1 LLIPRGTAPAFNKMV
16 NLRLRQGTGS
26 WPYAVLHFL
35 HRDAHDAHDMAN
47 WAYHATDGLEW
58 IAEILLYLL
67 PAIVALSREHHQKI
81 AILVLNV
88 LLGWTAVG
96 WVAALIWA
104 LSARAASRMVLPS
117 QRQKRRSPS

>member
-26 WPYAVLHFL
+26 WPYAELHFL
-35 HRDAHDAHDMAN
+35 HRDAHDMAN

-104 LSARAASRMVLPS
+104 LSARAASRMVRK
-117 QRQKRRSPS
+117 RQLLGTAIRR